1 MYHHVKKLMYTVRV
15 DEADPRFGNMLL
27 EQFGGANGELA
38 AAMQYSIQGLNCDD
52 PERKDLLMDIGTE
65 ELSHLEIVGALA
77 RLHLKPMKFDRDS
90 AEADPLIAIAGGG
103 GVNLYNS
110 MGNAWTADY
119 LKITGELDVDL
130 RSDIAAEA
138 RAKIVYERL
147 INFTTDA
154 GTKDALQFLMTRE
167 ITHMKAFT
175 AALESLNKPRF
186 SIGQIPPTAGVVD
199 QFFND
204 STGDGED
211 GEIDARGPWNQG
223 AEWQFIEAPAFQDAG
238 VNVGKVAAAGS
249 VDDRST
255 STVNQPELIEELLVE
270 ELRDLLSAEGQ
281 LVKALPKMTKAAN
294 AARLKV
300 AFGNHFEETK
310 AQVER
315 LKECFTLLG
324 AQAKAKPCKG
334 MAGLVEEG
342 EEVIEEGK
350 EKDGVAADLALIAS
364 AQKVEHYEISA
375 YGTARTMAGQI
386 GLPAVAALLSKSLA
400 EEEIADNL
408 LTQVARELM
417 SESRTGA
424 TKGPKRATALKSVDD

>member
-1 MYHHVKKLMYTVRV
+1 
-15 DEADPRFGNMLL
+15 
-27 EQFGGANGELA
+27 
-38 AAMQYSIQGLNCDD
+38 
-52 PERKDLLMDIGTE
+52 
-65 ELSHLEIVGALA
+65 
-77 RLHLKPMKFDRDS
+77 MKFDRES
-90 AEADPLIAIAGGG
+90 AEADPLVAIAGGG

-130 RSDIAAEA
+130 RSNIAAEA

-186 SIGQIPPTAGVVD
+186 SIGQIPPTAGLVD

-223 AEWQFIEAPAFQDAG
+223 AEWQLIEAPAFQDAS
-238 VNVGKVAAAGS
+238 VNAGKVAAAGS

-255 STVNQPELIEELLVE
+255 STASEPEIIEELLVE

-281 LVKALPKMTKAAN
+281 LVKALPKMTKASK

-300 AFGNHFEETK
+300 AFENHLEQTK

-350 EKDGVAADLALIAS
+350 DKDGVAADLALIAS

-375 YGTARTMAGQI
+375 YGTARTMAAQI

-424 TKGPKRATALKSVDD
+424 TKEPRHATAAETVDE